1 MRATKRH
8 LLTIVIEFYKVKF
21 LNILEQL
28 GVVSVY
34 CIRTRFYFSP
44 LNVFLTNEL
53 LHSVADSYDQDEH
66 ERKTVQNTGAKV
78 RSRGENKVE
87 YFLAVD

>member
-28 GVVSVY
+28 GVY

-53 LHSVADSYDQDEH
+53 LHGVADSYDQDEH
-66 ERKTVQNTGAKV
+66 GRKTVQNTGAKV
-78 RSRGENKVE
+78 RSRGE
-87 YFLAVD
+87 